1 MTIISGMDP
10 AFLVWIPPLDES
22 GEILP
27 ESTEE
32 LHEMTNIR
40 PKVYID
46 PGSNKESPEEEEVL
60 IPKIKARSV
69 SESTLKGSPI
79 LKAKNRRVQPL
90 VFDDTDNRYK
100 SEVVP
105 LVHNHKNVSIQM
117 QEFPKRLITASK
129 YSLTEME
136 KETKV
141 EKSPSLCGDY
151 LAGIKFA
158 DDEDEDLA
166 ENQCNI
172 DRSYQDLNIISSS

>member
-1 MTIISGMDP
+1 MDP

-27 ESTEE
+27 ENSQEYVAMEE
-32 LHEMTNIR
+32 IR

-46 PGSNKESPEEEEVL
+46 PGSNKESPEEEIL
-60 IPKIKARSV
+60 IPKIKMRSV
-69 SESTLKGSPI
+69 SESTLKGSPV
-79 LKAKNRRVQPL
+79 LRAKNRRVQPL

-105 LVHNHKNVSIQM
+105 LVHNKKTISIQLH
-117 QEFPKRLITASK
+117 EFPKKRLSASK
-129 YSLTEME
+129 YSLAEME

-141 EKSPSLCGDY
+141 EKSPSLCGEF

-158 DDEDEDLA
+158 DDEEEDLA

>member
-1 MTIISGMDP
+1 MDP

-22 GEILP
+22 GEILT
-27 ESTEE
+27 ESNEE
-32 LHEMTNIR
+32 YHEMENIQ
-40 PKVYID
+40 PKIYID
-46 PGSNKESPEEEEVL
+46 PGSNRESPDEQEVL
-60 IPKIKARSV
+60 IPKLKARSV

-79 LKAKNRRVQPL
+79 MRAKNRRVQPM

-105 LVHNHKNVSIQM
+105 LVHSNKSFSIQL
-117 QEFPKRLITASK
+117 QEFPKKLLTASK
-129 YSLTEME
+129 YSLADME

-141 EKSPSLCGDY
+141 EKSPSLCGDF

-158 DDEDEDLA
+158 DDEEEDLA
-166 ENQCNI
+166 DNQCNI

>member
-1 MTIISGMDP
+1 MDP
-10 AFLVWIPPLDES
+10 AFLVWIPPLDET
-22 GEILP
+22 GEILG
-27 ESTEE
+27 ENGEE
-32 LHEMTNIR
+32 YHEMEHLH
-40 PKVYID
+40 PKIYID
-46 PGSNKESPEEEEVL
+46 PGSNKESPDEEDVL
-60 IPKIKARSV
+60 LPKIKSRSV

-79 LKAKNRRVQPL
+79 LRAKNRRVLPM

-105 LVHNHKNVSIQM
+105 LVHNSKNISIQL
-117 QEFPKRLITASK
+117 QEFPKKLLTASK
-129 YSLTEME
+129 YSLAEME

-151 LAGIKFA
+151 LSGIKFA
-158 DDEDEDLA
+158 DDEEEDLA

>member
-1 MTIISGMDP
+1 MDP
-10 AFLVWIPPLDES
+10 AFLVWIPPLDET
-22 GEILP
+22 GEILG
-27 ESTEE
+27 ENSEE
-32 LHEMTNIR
+32 FHEMEHIQ
-40 PKVYID
+40 PKIFVD
-46 PGSNKESPEEEEVL
+46 PGSNKESPEEEDVL
-60 IPKIKARSV
+60 LPKIKSRSV

-79 LKAKNRRVQPL
+79 MRTKNRKVQPM

-105 LVHNHKNVSIQM
+105 LVHNSKNISIQL
-117 QEFPKRLITASK
+117 QEFPKKFLTASK
-129 YSLTEME
+129 YSLAEME

-158 DDEDEDLA
+158 DDEEEDLA